1 MALKKFCVSVT
12 VFVNPANRVICR
24 KMEHVI
30 VLHVQVR
37 TVSPQNLSYLNCSK
51 IICKI

>member
-1 MALKKFCVSVT
+1 MALKNLFVSVT
-12 VFVNPANRVICR
+12 VFVNPANRVTYR

-37 TVSPQNLSYLNCSK
+37 TVSPKTLVT
-51 IICKI
+51 